1 MAGEALRQKAREKA
15 TGEASTEVAT
25 AEDKPAS
32 IAQFLDQLAP
42 QLQRALPRHMSG
54 DRLARIALTQVRLQP
69 KLAACNPH
77 SFAGALLTAA
87 QLGLEP
93 HVNGEAYLVPYGREC
108 QLIIGYQGYA
118 KLFWQHPLARHLDAQ
133 TVFEKDEFD
142 WALGLNPYLTHKPA
156 RGDRGKPIYYYAVV
170 ALTTGA
176 SEFVVLTPEEVKEL
190 RGKEGPNG
198 GIKDPMRWMERKTPL
213 RQLAK
218 LIPKS
223 PSLALALEADE
234 RVGSELHARLPMAG
248 ELPPAAE
255 QPETQD
261 ASVPG
266 GVDLATGEYDPTT
279 ESDYQPEGATA

>member
-1 MAGEALRQKAREKA
+1 MAGEALKNRARDKAA
-15 TGEASTEVAT
+15 GETSTEVAQT
-25 AEDKPAS
+25 EDRPAS
-32 IAQFLDQLAP
+32 IAQFLDALVP
-42 QLQRALPRHMSG
+42 QLQRALPKGMSG

-69 KLAACNPH
+69 KLAACNPQ

-133 TVFEKDEFD
+133 TVFENDEFD
-142 WALGLNPYLTHKPA
+142 WSLGLSPHLYHKPA

-198 GIKDPMRWMERKTPL
+198 GVKDPQRWMERKTPL

-223 PSLALALEADE
+223 PNLSLALEADE
-234 RVGSELHARLPMAG
+234 RMGTELQARLPMAG

-255 QPETQD
+255 QPEATSEPMEA
-261 ASVPG
+261 AS
-266 GVDLATGEYDPTT
+266 GEYDPTA
-279 ESDYQPEGATA
+279 EADYQPEQMG